1 MRISRFFGWRTVKTS
16 VGAAVS
22 MIVASAIG
30 LDYSVAAGVITIL
43 SVQNTKK
50 KSLDLAVMRIGSTLL
65 ALLIGAA
72 AFTLL
77 GYSAVAYGVYL
88 LFFIPSAAA
97 LGFNDG
103 IVPSSVLVTHLLL
116 ERSVSLP
123 LLGNEVMLMVIGAG
137 VGIILNIYMPKL
149 EKQLNNDVVEI
160 ERLMKRVLS
169 SMSMSLSTQTVPLDE
184 EKLYKE
190 LDEKLKAGYERALK
204 DAGNH
209 LVKDVRYYLRYME
222 MRSVQFGIMR
232 NMRKLF
238 ERLGESYEQTKL
250 VAALTDLVA
259 DQFHE
264 SNTARELLEDLH
276 GYKEIFRNMEL
287 PKSRDEFEV
296 RAALFQYINE
306 LEQLLDVKREFVASL
321 DDEDTERFRTTL
333 SESRS

>member
-16 VGAAVS
+16 IGAAMS
-22 MIVASAIG
+22 MIVSSAIG

-65 ALLIGAA
+65 ALFIGAA
-72 AFTLL
+72 AFSLL

-88 LFFIPSAAA
+88 MFFIPSAAA

-116 ERSVSLP
+116 ERSVSLS

-137 VGIILNIYMPKL
+137 VGIILNIYMPNL

-169 SMSMSLSTQTVPLDE
+169 SMSVSLSTQTVPLDE
-184 EKLYKE
+184 EKLYRE
-190 LDEKLKAGYERALK
+190 LDDKLKAGYERALK

-209 LVKDVRYYLRYME
+209 LVKDVRYYLKYME
-222 MRSVQFGIMR
+222 MRSVQFGIMK

-238 ERLGESYEQTKL
+238 ERLNESYEQTKL

-276 GYKEIFRNMEL
+276 GYKEIFRNMDL

-321 DDEDTERFRTTL
+321 DDEDSLRFKTTL
-333 SESRS
+333 SESRN

>member
-1 MRISRFFGWRTVKTS
+1 
-16 VGAAVS
+16 
-22 MIVASAIG
+22 
-30 LDYSVAAGVITIL
+30 VAAGVITIL

-65 ALLIGAA
+65 ALFIGAA
-72 AFTLL
+72 AFSLL

-88 LFFIPSAAA
+88 MFFIPSAAA
-97 LGFNDG
+97 LSFNDG

-116 ERSVSLP
+116 ERSVSFS

-137 VGIILNIYMPKL
+137 VGIILNIYMPNL

-169 SMSMSLSTQTVPLDE
+169 SMSVSLSTQTVPLDE
-184 EKLYKE
+184 EKLYRE
-190 LDEKLKAGYERALK
+190 LDDKLKAGYERALK

-209 LVKDVRYYLRYME
+209 LVKDVRYYLKYME
-222 MRSVQFGIMR
+222 MRSVQFGIMK

-238 ERLGESYEQTKL
+238 ERLNESYEQTKL

-264 SNTARELLEDLH
+264 SNTASELLEDLH

-321 DDEDTERFRTTL
+321 DDEDSLRFKTTL
-333 SESRS
+333 SESRN

>member
-16 VGAAVS
+16 IGAAVS

-50 KSLDLAVMRIGSTLL
+50 KSLDLAVMRIGSMLL

-169 SMSMSLSTQTVPLDE
+169 SMSVSLSTQTVPLDE

-190 LDEKLKAGYERALK
+190 LDGKLKAGYERALK

-209 LVKDVRYYLRYME
+209 LVKDVRYYLKYME

-333 SESRS
+333 SESRN

>member
-1 MRISRFFGWRTVKTS
+1 MRLSRFIGWRTVKTAA
-16 VGAAVS
+16 GAAIS
-22 MIVASAIG
+22 MMIAAAIG
-30 LDYSVAAGVITIL
+30 LQYSVAAGVITIL

-50 KSLDLAVMRIGSTLL
+50 KSLDLAIMRIGSTLL
-65 ALLIGAA
+65 ALFIGAA
-72 AFTLL
+72 AFSLF
-77 GYSAVAYGVYL
+77 GYSAVAYGAYL
-88 LFFIPSAAA
+88 LLFIPLAAA
-97 LGFNDG
+97 LRFNDG

-116 ERSVSLP
+116 EKSVSLP
-123 LLGNEVMLMVIGAG
+123 LMINEVMLMGIGAG
-137 VGIILNIYMPKL
+137 VGIILNIYMPSL
-149 EKQLNNDVVEI
+149 EKQLNRDVVEI
-160 ERLMKRVLS
+160 ERLMKKVLS
-169 SMSMSLSTQTVPLDE
+169 SMSVSLSTQTVPLDE
-184 EKLYKE
+184 EKLYRE
-190 LDEKLKAGYERALK
+190 LDDKLKEGYDRALK

-209 LVKDVRYYLRYME
+209 LVSDVRYYLKYME
-222 MRSVQFGIMR
+222 MRSVQFGIMN

-264 SNTARELLEDLH
+264 SNTAKELLDDLK

-321 DDEDTERFRTTL
+321 DDEDSLRFRTTL
-333 SESRS
+333 SESRN

>member
-1 MRISRFFGWRTVKTS
+1 MRISRFFGWRTVKTAI
-16 VGAAVS
+16 GAAVS

-65 ALLIGAA
+65 ALFIGAA
-72 AFTLL
+72 AFSLL

-88 LFFIPSAAA
+88 MFFIPSAAA

-116 ERSVSLP
+116 ERSVSFS

-137 VGIILNIYMPKL
+137 VGIILNIYMPNL

-169 SMSMSLSTQTVPLDE
+169 SMSVSLSTQTVPLDE
-184 EKLYKE
+184 EKLYRE

-209 LVKDVRYYLRYME
+209 LVKDVRYYLKYME
-222 MRSVQFGIMR
+222 MRSVQFGIMK

-238 ERLGESYEQTKL
+238 ERLNESYEQTKL

-264 SNTARELLEDLH
+264 SNTARELLEDLQ

-321 DDEDTERFRTTL
+321 DDEDSLRFKTTL
-333 SESRS
+333 SESRN